1 MGWHAKEENVMQYH
15 NMDFPKETRPFMSAS
30 TGKLGRPKL
39 PPEKKRLSSTGFRP
53 TPEVRAKLE
62 AAARENNRSL
72 SSEIESRLERSLGQE
87 EDLYQSFGGK
97 HVYAMA
103 RMLAAA
109 VMAAESQMG
118 KRWQEDEET
127 YLLAKGTIEALLG
140 ALGPK
145 QSGLVAEKEMI
156 ERAEALVLAAKSSQT
171 PAARAVF
178 QYGPDLDHAL
188 RSSTEWGKFRER
200 ILQRN
205 PGIAPPKSKT
215 A

>member
-1 MGWHAKEENVMQYH
+1 MGWHAKAENVMQYH
-15 NMDFPKETRPFMSAS
+15 NTDFPKETRPFMSAN

-39 PPEKKRLSSTGFRP
+39 PPEKKRLASTGFRP

-109 VMAAESQMG
+109 VMAAESQTG

>member
-1 MGWHAKEENVMQYH
+1 MGWHAKAENVMHYH

-109 VMAAESQMG
+109 VMAAECQMG

-127 YLLAKGTIEALLG
+127 YHLAKGTIEALLG
-140 ALGPK
+140 TLGPK
-145 QSGLVAEKEMI
+145 QSDLVAEKEMI
-156 ERAEALVLAAKSSQT
+156 EIAQSLVLAARRSQT
-171 PAARAVF
+171 PIARAILQHV
-178 QYGPDLDHAL
+178 PDLGHAM
-188 RSSTEWGKFRER
+188 RSAADWGEARDR

-205 PGIAPPKSKT
+205 PGIAAPKSKT